1 MNDKETLLEVR
12 HLKKYFP
19 VDSGLF
25 SAKKKKGFVKAVD
38 DISFSV
44 NRGDVFGIVGE
55 SGCGKTTVLKLL
67 LKLLDATEGEILF
80 NGRDICT
87 MDRTEKKELRAHV
100 QTVMQDP
107 YGSLSPRMRVK
118 NIIGEPLEIQR
129 KDMSAKQR
137 QERVNE
143 LLKLVKLSPEA
154 GNNYPH
160 EFSGG
165 QRQRIA
171 IARALAL
178 QPELI
183 LLDEPVSA
191 LDVSVQAQLMNE
203 LMDLSKELG
212 LTYIVVAHN
221 LAVIRFMC
229 NRMMVMYLGQIME
242 YGDCEE
248 IFERRLHPYTKALFQ
263 AALSPDPRQKKTG
276 QTISGE
282 LPSPIDLPSGCRFH
296 TRCPYCTEL
305 CCQQEPPTE
314 DCGDNHTIK
323 CHHWR
328 AIENGELVPK
338 EELY

>member
-1 MNDKETLLEVR
+1 MTNNETLLEVKN
-12 HLKKYFP
+12 LKEYFP
-19 VDSGLF
+19 MDNGLF
-25 SAKKKKGFVKAVD
+25 SKKNKGFVKAVD
-38 DISFSV
+38 DISFTV
-44 NRGDVFGIVGE
+44 NHGDIFGIVGE

-67 LKLLDATEGEILF
+67 LNLLNATDGKILF
-80 NGRDICT
+80 RGHDISS
-87 MDRTEKKELRAHV
+87 MSRREKKAFHAHV
-100 QTVMQDP
+100 QAVLQDP

-143 LLKLVKLSPEA
+143 LLKLVKLNPEV

-203 LMDLSKELG
+203 LVDLSKELG
-212 LTYIVVAHN
+212 LTYVVVAHN

-276 QTISGE
+276 QTISGDM
-282 LPSPIDLPSGCRFH
+282 PSPVDLPSGCRFH

-314 DCGDNHTIK
+314 SCGDNHTIK
-323 CHHWR
+323 CHYWR
-328 AIENGELVPK
+328 EIENGELVPK